1 MIVPK
6 TRRRPL
12 LLVLVVILLAT
23 GLAVTFTHPR
33 NPSVLPGGL
42 AVSLNAESTAL
53 YCTGLSDVGPRPGR
67 VTFYNTASGPRHL
80 TVSIVS
86 DRGATWDGSIE
97 LPTHGVQSLEPSVLV
112 VGAKSAT
119 GSPPTSYGVGVQ
131 ISGGGVVGEEV
142 AYNGRA
148 EVPCVSEGITRWSA
162 TGFSTLV
169 GSTAYLSVYNPSATS
184 AVFNVSVF
192 TASGVSEP
200 ESFQGL
206 AVPAH
211 AQREVDLGTEVVNT
225 PNIGVRLNVQRGSL
239 EVVGVEDSNGT
250 LSYEQG
256 LTNAASDAWFP
267 NVTTVNKAT
276 AQISVMNPGGST
288 ANITV
293 GVVLGSYHI
302 APQSLT
308 VLPYSTGALIIT
320 PNSAIPADG
329 YANLTL
335 KSSRPVISALAT
347 GTSASIELS
356 TPVVPGNAFLVHD
369 FTGLGFDAVT
379 MTNTS
384 SHTISLTISSFN
396 SARPDVITGVGGIQ
410 LAAGTTKSLS
420 SMLYSSKGAGNTYLV
435 TASKQTLVVSLTLPS
450 TPRGLNVVS
459 PLDGR

>member
-1 MIVPK
+1 
-6 TRRRPL
+6 
-12 LLVLVVILLAT
+12 
-23 GLAVTFTHPR
+23 
-33 NPSVLPGGL
+33 
-42 AVSLNAESTAL
+42 
-53 YCTGLSDVGPRPGR
+53 
-67 VTFYNTASGPRHL
+67 
-80 TVSIVS
+80 
-86 DRGATWDGSIE
+86 
-97 LPTHGVQSLEPSVLV
+97 
-112 VGAKSAT
+112 
-119 GSPPTSYGVGVQ
+119 
-131 ISGGGVVGEEV
+131 
-142 AYNGRA
+142 
-148 EVPCVSEGITRWSA
+148 
-162 TGFSTLV
+162 
-169 GSTAYLSVYNPSATS
+169 
-184 AVFNVSVF
+184 
-192 TASGVSEP
+192 
-200 ESFQGL
+200 
-206 AVPAH
+206 
-211 AQREVDLGTEVVNT
+211 
-225 PNIGVRLNVQRGSL
+225 
-239 EVVGVEDSNGT
+239 
-250 LSYEQG
+250 
-256 LTNAASDAWFP
+256 
-267 NVTTVNKAT
+267 
-276 AQISVMNPGGST
+276 
-288 ANITV
+288 
-293 GVVLGSYHI
+293 VLGSYHI

>member
-1 MIVPK
+1 VPK

-12 LLVLVVILLAT
+12 LLVVVVVLLAT
-23 GLAVTFTHPR
+23 GLAVTFTHPK
-33 NPSVLPGGL
+33 NPSVLPSGL
-42 AVSLNAESTAL
+42 AVSMNAESTAL

-86 DRGATWDGSIE
+86 NLGATWSGSIE
-97 LPTHGVQSLEPSVLV
+97 LATHGVQSLEPSALV
-112 VGAKSAT
+112 TSAKSAKAT
-119 GSPPTSYGVGVQ
+119 APLTSYGVGVQ
-131 ISGGGVVGEEV
+131 ISGGGVVAEEV

-162 TGFSTLV
+162 TGLSTLV

-192 TASGVSEP
+192 TATGVSVP

-225 PNIGVRLNVQRGSL
+225 PNIGVRLSVQRGSL

-256 LTNAASDAWFP
+256 LTNAANDAWFP
-267 NVTTVNKAT
+267 NVTTVDNST

-288 ANITV
+288 ANVTV
-293 GVVLGSYHI
+293 DVALGSYHI
-302 APQSLT
+302 APQTLT
-308 VLPYSTGALIIT
+308 VLPYSTGALTIT

-335 KSSRPVISALAT
+335 KSSRAVITALAT
-347 GTSASIELS
+347 GTSSSIELS
-356 TPVVPGNAFLVHD
+356 TPVIPGNAFLVHD

-384 SHTISLTISSFN
+384 SHTITLTISSFN